1 MDYCNAAL
9 KNCSSRTYVTFS
21 PVECIKYHCFQ
32 SILLQAVLRAL
43 YSIRVH
49 LLSSFTSCKET
60 SCCPVKDAK
69 FKPRYLEAG
78 QALLKALVS
87 RNLSIKWARK
97 DLDKLKVHEAYLKYI
112 LLGYDINYLPRS
124 TNTITGTLLIVLP
137 FIYIE
142 SCGKI

>member
-1 MDYCNAAL
+1 MLPL
-9 KNCSSRTYVTFS
+9 KILKVELTLTFS

-32 SILLQAVLRAL
+32 SILLQAVRAL
-43 YSIRVH
+43 YSIRVY

-69 FKPRYLEAG
+69 FKSPYLEAG
-78 QALLKALVS
+78 QAPLKALIS

-124 TNTITGTLLIVLP
+124 SNTITGTLFIVLP
-137 FIYIE
+137 FI
-142 SCGKI
+142 

>member
-1 MDYCNAAL
+1 MLPL
-9 KNCSSRTYVTFS
+9 KILKVELTLTFS

-32 SILLQAVLRAL
+32 SILLQAVRAL
-43 YSIRVH
+43 NSIRVY

-78 QALLKALVS
+78 QAPLKALIS

-112 LLGYDINYLPRS
+112 PLGYDINYLPRS
-124 TNTITGTLLIVLP
+124 SNTITGTLFIVLP
-137 FIYIE
+137 FI
-142 SCGKI
+142 

>member
-1 MDYCNAAL
+1 MLPL
-9 KNCSSRTYVTFS
+9 KILKVELTLTFS

-32 SILLQAVLRAL
+32 SILLQAVRAL
-43 YSIRVH
+43 YSIRVY

-69 FKPRYLEAG
+69 FKSWYLEAG
-78 QALLKALVS
+78 QAPLKALIS

-124 TNTITGTLLIVLP
+124 SNTITGTLFIVLP
-137 FIYIE
+137 FI
-142 SCGKI
+142 